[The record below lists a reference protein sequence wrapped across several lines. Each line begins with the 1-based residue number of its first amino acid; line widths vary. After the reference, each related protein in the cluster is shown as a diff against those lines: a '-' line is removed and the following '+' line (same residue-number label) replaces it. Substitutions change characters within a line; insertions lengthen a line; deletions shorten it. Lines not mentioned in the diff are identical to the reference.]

1 MVLKDLK
8 AGLPIA
14 LVSVLLI
21 SVAQLAMK
29 WGMGGLSTG
38 WATLQPALMA
48 IDVITIVAEFW
59 PALLCVA
66 IGLGCYALS
75 MGCWVM
81 ALKHLPLGVAY
92 PLLSLSYV
100 IVYALAVTLPWL
112 DEPFSWVKLSGIG
125 CILLGLILIFTAKKS
140 SS

>member
-14 LVSVLLI
+14 LVSVMLI
-21 SVAQLAMK
+21 SIAQLAMK
-29 WGMGGLSTG
+29 WGMGALSDH
-38 WATLQPALMA
+38 WSTLQPALLA
-48 IDVITIVAEFW
+48 IDLLTIVSEFW
-59 PALLCVA
+59 PALLCVV

-112 DEPFSWVKLSGIG
+112 NEPFSWVKLSGIA
-125 CILLGLILIFTAKKS
+125 CILLGLTLIFTAKKS

>member
-1 MVLKDLK
+1 MVAKDLK

-21 SVAQLAMK
+21 STAQLSMK
-29 WGMGGLSTG
+29 WGMGGLASQWG
-38 WATLQPALMA
+38 S
-48 IDVITIVAEFW
+48 IVALFEQAQLAELLLHVW
-59 PALLCVA
+59 PALIGVG

-75 MGCWVM
+75 MACWVM

-100 IVYALAVTLPWL
+100 IVYLLAVTLPWL
-112 DEPFSWVKLSGIG
+112 NESFSWVKLSGIG
-125 CILLGLILIFTAKKS
+125 FILLGLTFIFTAKKS
-140 SS
+140 SH

>member
-1 MVLKDLK
+1 MVAKDLK

-21 SVAQLAMK
+21 STAQLSMK
-29 WGMGGLSTG
+29 WGMGGIASQ
-38 WATLQPALMA
+38 W
-48 IDVITIVAEFW
+48 DSIVVLFEQDQLLELLVHVW
-59 PALLCVA
+59 PALFGVG

-75 MGCWVM
+75 MACWVM

-100 IVYALAVTLPWL
+100 IVYLLAVTLPWL
-112 DEPFSWVKLSGIG
+112 NETFSWVKLSGIG
-125 CILLGLILIFTAKKS
+125 FILLGLTFIFTAKKS
-140 SS
+140 SQ